1 MYTTYSN
8 GLGYTRTVLS
18 PARTYTTSYLGGPV
32 TTTSYIGGPVA
43 TTTYGGVYPGIYG
56 DAVTTTVDPV
66 FGSTVTRTFS
76 PSRSYTTVLE
86 DAPVTTTTVDPVY
99 GSTVTRTFSPSRSYT
114 TVVNDAP
121 YTTVVNDAP
130 LATVVDPVYGA
141 YDGLYGTH
149 TRVIASPG
157 RTTTTY
163 GPYGTTTRTVNYF

>member
-1 MYTTYSN
+1 LIEN
-8 GLGYTRTVLS
+8 LKNFLS

-32 TTTSYIGGPVA
+32 ATTSYIGGPVA
-43 TTTYGGVYPGIYG
+43 TTTYGGVYSGIYG

-76 PSRSYTTVLE
+76 PSRTYTTVHE
-86 DAPVTTTTVDPVY
+86 DAPITTTTVDPVF
-99 GSTVTRTFSPSRSYT
+99 GSTVTRTFSPSRS
-114 TVVNDAP
+114 

-149 TRVIASPG
+149 TSVIASPG